1 MSPLRDMAEQTTHIT
16 KANTMNRREFLKT
29 AGLAAGGLAASQFVP
44 RFGLTTPGPRQL
56 TIDTRTLEVNG
67 KAATVYGLTENG
79 KPGLTFAPGERF
91 SVALSNRLKE
101 ETIIHWHGLT
111 PPWEQDGVADNPLPM
126 LKPGETRPYDF
137 ALEET
142 GTFWM
147 HAHTLQEQNLLAA
160 PLIVHSKEDVSA
172 DRQEVVI
179 LLHDFSFKPA
189 EELLSNLTGGKG
201 GHMMHGGHAMDH
213 GGMGKSP
220 MPHDMKSRGSGHDM
234 SAIGS
239 MGAMDLNDIE
249 YDAYLANDRTLD
261 DPEVVKVEK
270 GGRVRLRIING
281 AASTAFHMTTGKLS
295 AKLVAVDGHPIAAMT
310 GDTFPMSMAQR
321 IDLDIDIPKDGGAF
335 PILALREGTGDRTG
349 IVLATAGARI
359 ERLAAKTETKAPPL
373 DLTLEAVLRS
383 TTPLTDRRADKSVM
397 AHLTGDMASYQWALE
412 GLEDVKLKSG
422 ERVEIAMMNMS
433 MMAHPMHLHGHAF
446 QVVEID
452 GRRFSGATRDTILV
466 PPMKT
471 VTIAFDAGK
480 TGHWPF
486 HCHHLYHMVSGM
498 MTHIEVA

>member
-1 MSPLRDMAEQTTHIT
+1 
-16 KANTMNRREFLKT
+16 MNRREFLKT
-29 AGLAAGGLAASQFVP
+29 AGLAVGGLAASQFAP
-44 RFGLTTPGPRQL
+44 RFGFAAPGPRQL

-67 KAATVYGLTENG
+67 KTATVYGLTENG

-91 SVALSNRLKE
+91 SIALANRLKE

-126 LKPGETRPYDF
+126 LKPGETRHYDF
-137 ALEET
+137 ALEEA

-160 PLIVHSKEDVSA
+160 PLIVHSREDLAA

-189 EELLSNLTGGKG
+189 EELLSALTGGNG
-201 GHMMHGGHAMDH
+201 GHMHGGHHMDH
-213 GGMGKSP
+213 GGTGKTP
-220 MPHDMKSRGSGHDM
+220 MQHDMNSMSGTHDM
-234 SAIGS
+234 T
-239 MGAMDLNDIE
+239 AMDLNDIE

-270 GGRVRLRIING
+270 GGRIRLRIING
-281 AASTAFHMTTGKLS
+281 AASTAFHIDTAPLAATL
-295 AKLVAVDGHPIAAMT
+295 AAVDGHPVIPLKAEMVPVT
-310 GDTFPMSMAQR
+310 MGQR
-321 IDLDIDIPKDGGAF
+321 IDLDLEIPAEGGVF

-349 IVLATAGARI
+349 IVLATPGAKI
-359 ERLAAKTETKAPPL
+359 ARLQARAETKAQPL
-373 DLTLEAVLRS
+373 DLTLEAKLRS
-383 TTPLTDRRADKSVM
+383 PKPPVDRAPENSVM
-397 AHLTGDMASYQWALE
+397 AHLTGDMASYQW
-412 GLEDVKLKSG
+412 GLQGLDELKLKRG
-422 ERVEIAMMNMS
+422 ERIEISMMNMS

-446 QVVEID
+446 QIVAI
-452 GRRFSGATRDTILV
+452 GGNRFAGAVRDTVLV

-471 VTIAFDAGK
+471 VTIAFEARSAGR
-480 TGHWPF
+480 WPF
-486 HCHHLYHMVSGM
+486 HCHHLYHMVTGM

>member
-1 MSPLRDMAEQTTHIT
+1 
-16 KANTMNRREFLKT
+16 MNRREFLKT
-29 AGLAAGGLAASQFVP
+29 AGLAVGGLAASQLVP
-44 RFGLTTPGPRQL
+44 RFGFAAASPRQL
-56 TIDTRTLEVNG
+56 TMDTRTLEVNG

-101 ETIIHWHGLT
+101 DTIIHWHGLT

-137 ALEET
+137 ALEEP

-160 PLIVHSKEDVSA
+160 PLIVHSKEDLSA
-172 DRQEVVI
+172 DRQEVVV

-189 EELLSNLTGGKG
+189 EELLAGLNGGKG
-201 GHMMHGGHAMDH
+201 SHMMHGGHQMH
-213 GGMGKSP
+213 MGYMGKMP
-220 MPHDMKSRGSGHDM
+220 MQHDMGSMGAGQGMSGRHDM
-234 SAIGS
+234 SAMGD

-261 DPEVVKVEK
+261 DPEVVTVEK

-281 AASTAFHMTTGKLS
+281 AASTAFHLTTGKLV
-295 AKLVAVDGHPIAAMT
+295 ARLVAVDGHPVAAMT
-310 GDTFPMSMAQR
+310 GGTFPMTMGQR
-321 IDLDIDIPKDGGAF
+321 IDLEIDIPKDGGAF

-349 IVLATAGARI
+349 IVLATAGAKV
-359 ERLAAKTETKAPPL
+359 ERLTSKTETKAPPL
-373 DLTLEAVLRS
+373 DLALEASLRS
-383 TTPLTDRRADKSVM
+383 ATPLAERRPDKSAM

-412 GLEDVKLKSG
+412 GLDGLKLKSG
-422 ERVEIAMMNMS
+422 ERVEVAMMNMS

-446 QVVEID
+446 QVVDID
-452 GRRFSGATRDTILV
+452 GRRFAGAVRDTVLV

-480 TGHWPF
+480 PGHWPF
-486 HCHHLYHMVSGM
+486 HCHHLYHMVTGM
-498 MTHIEVA
+498 MTHLEVA

>member
-1 MSPLRDMAEQTTHIT
+1 
-16 KANTMNRREFLKT
+16 MNRREFLKT
-29 AGLAAGGLAASQFVP
+29 AGLAIGGLAASQFVT
-44 RFGLTTPGPRQL
+44 RLGLAAPSPRQL
-56 TIDTRTLEVNG
+56 AIDTRTLEVKG

-79 KPGLTFAPGERF
+79 KPGLAFAPGERF
-91 SVALSNRLKE
+91 TVALSNRLKE
-101 ETIIHWHGLT
+101 DTIIHWHGLT
-111 PPWEQDGVADNPLPM
+111 PPYEQDGVADNPLPM
-126 LKPGETRPYDF
+126 LKPSETRPYDF
-137 ALEET
+137 ALEEA

-160 PLIVHSKEDVSA
+160 PLIVHAKEDLSA

-189 EELLSNLTGGKG
+189 EELLAALNGGKG
-201 GHMMHGGHAMDH
+201 SHMMHGGQKMDM
-213 GGMGKSP
+213 GGMGNMP
-220 MPHDMKSRGSGHDM
+220 MRHDMKSMGGGHDM
-234 SAIGS
+234 SAMGG

-261 DPEVVKVEK
+261 DPEVVTVER

-281 AASTAFHMTTGKLS
+281 AASTAFHLTTGRLS
-295 AKLVAVDGHPIAAMT
+295 AKLVAVDGHPVVAMA

-321 IDLDIDIPKDGGAF
+321 IDLDIDLPQDGGAF

-359 ERLAAKTETKAPPL
+359 ERLPPKTESKAPPL
-373 DLTLEAVLRS
+373 DLTLEAALRS
-383 TTPLTDRRADKSVM
+383 AKPLTDRRADKSVM

-412 GLEDVKLKSG
+412 GLEDLKLKSG

-446 QVVEID
+446 QVVDID
-452 GRRFSGATRDTILV
+452 GKRFAGAMRDTVLV

-480 TGHWPF
+480 PGHWPF
-486 HCHHLYHMVSGM
+486 HCHHLYHMVTGM
-498 MTHIEVA
+498 MTHLEVA

>member
-1 MSPLRDMAEQTTHIT
+1 
-16 KANTMNRREFLKT
+16 MNRRDFLKT
-29 AGLAAGGLAASQFVP
+29 ASLAVGGLAASQFVP
-44 RFGLTTPGPRQL
+44 RIGRAAPAPRQL
-56 TIDTRTLEVNG
+56 TIDTRILEVNG
-67 KAATVYGLTENG
+67 KPATVYGLTENG

-91 SVALSNRLKE
+91 SVSLNNRLKE
-101 ETIIHWHGLT
+101 DTIIHWHGLT

-126 LKPGETRPYDF
+126 LKGGETRPYDF

-160 PLIVHSKEDVSA
+160 PLIVHSKEDAAA

-189 EELLSNLTGGKG
+189 EELLSTLTGGKG
-201 GHMMHGGHAMDH
+201 GHMMHGAHQMDH
-213 GGMGKSP
+213 GSMGKMS
-220 MPHDMKSRGSGHDM
+220 MQHDMTSMGSGHDM
-234 SAIGS
+234 SAMGG

-261 DPEVVKVEK
+261 DPEIVTVEK
-270 GGRVRLRIING
+270 GGRIRLRIING
-281 AASTAFHMTTGKLS
+281 AASTAFHLTTGKL
-295 AKLVAVDGHPIAAMT
+295 AARLVAVDGHAIVPMTAETVPI
-310 GDTFPMSMAQR
+310 SMGQR
-321 IDLDIDIPKDGGAF
+321 IDLDVEIPKDDGAF

-349 IVLATAGARI
+349 IVLATPGAKI
-359 ERLAAKTETKAPPL
+359 DRLAAKIGTKTQPL
-373 DLTLEAVLRS
+373 DLTLESALRS
-383 TTPLTDRRADKSVM
+383 TAPLANRPADKALM
-397 AHLTGDMASYQWALE
+397 AHLSGDMASYQWALA
-412 GLEDVKLKSG
+412 GLEDLKLKSG

-446 QVVEID
+446 QVVAID
-452 GRRFSGATRDTILV
+452 GQRMAGAVRDTVLV

-480 TGHWPF
+480 PGHWPF
-486 HCHHLYHMVSGM
+486 HCHHLYHMVTGM

>member
-1 MSPLRDMAEQTTHIT
+1 MSPLRDSGANDHIM

-29 AGLAAGGLAASQFVP
+29 AGLALSGLAASQFVP
-44 RFGLTTPGPRQL
+44 RLGFAAPNPRQL

-101 ETIIHWHGLT
+101 ETIVHWHGLT

-137 ALEET
+137 ALEEA

-160 PLIVHSKEDVSA
+160 PLIVHSKEDLSA
-172 DRQEVVI
+172 DRQEIVI

-189 EELLSNLTGGKG
+189 EELLAALNGGKG
-201 GHMMHGGHAMDH
+201 SHMMHGGHQMDMGSM
-213 GGMGKSP
+213 GGKQMQ
-220 MPHDMKSRGSGHDM
+220 HDMKSMGSGHDM
-234 SAIGS
+234 SAMGG

-281 AASTAFHMTTGKLS
+281 AASTAFHLKTGKLS
-295 AKLVAVDGHPIAAMT
+295 AKLVAVDGHPVVAMT

-321 IDLDIDIPKDGGAF
+321 IDLDIDIPQDGGAF

-349 IVLATAGARI
+349 IVLATAGAKV
-359 ERLAAKTETKAPPL
+359 ERLRVKTEAKAPPL
-373 DLTLEAVLRS
+373 DLTLEATLRS
-383 TTPLTDRRADKSVM
+383 TTPLTERRADKSVI

-412 GLEDVKLKSG
+412 GLENLKLKSG

-446 QVVEID
+446 QVVDID
-452 GRRFSGATRDTILV
+452 GKRFAGATRDTVLV

-480 TGHWPF
+480 PGHWPF
-486 HCHHLYHMVSGM
+486 HCHHLYHMVTGM
-498 MTHIEVA
+498 MTHLEVA